1 MVGTIRSGRAEAL
14 SLMHFLQRFT
24 QLLTG
29 WVLPRPLL
37 VLVLALALAVAS
49 ILVTVSQLDFQT
61 DQLELISPDHP
72 LVALSDRL
80 QPFKFGGKTTFTI
93 VVHSPWP
100 ERSVAFL
107 NALAARVEQDTDHFQ
122 DFFYRVDPELVK
134 QWVFLYLDKD
144 ELYDLRD
151 NISKYAGLL
160 GDLAER
166 PELLTFL
173 TSLNQEMATRMVGEL
188 FTGFLDEGDGQ
199 EAGGTTTPM
208 GLDPLIRTLEGL
220 SGYLH
225 GTPRYFSPWVA
236 LFKDTGW
243 DLDLEGYF
251 WEGGKR
257 YLLAFILPR
266 KTGDGFDAGTASL
279 QHLRRLIGEVRAAY
293 PEVQAGVTGQ
303 GALNTDEMAT
313 AMSDMNQATGLSLAG
328 VLLLM
333 VLFSWS
339 FRRPLAEML
348 STAIALCWTMGFT
361 TLAIGHLNILSI
373 VFAPLLCGLGVD
385 FGIHWF
391 ARFEEEE
398 RKDDSRTAREVIR
411 EVTNRSGSAICLAG
425 LSTALCF
432 LPFVLTGFN
441 GLIELG
447 IIVGVGLLFTLFA
460 DFTVLPALTLVLGSS
475 KGKPAFVMGANGKDL
490 LRFTPLNGRVILG
503 GAMVFTLVAA
513 WGARQVKFDL
523 NPLRL
528 QTATAESVVWEKT
541 LIEHSERSLLSA
553 SVFASSP
560 EDAKAK
566 SERLNQLSTVS
577 AAESVFDLLPQ
588 DQDDKIELVGAL
600 FRSIPEV
607 KPVPIVPEG
616 SDVRPLVN
624 VLERIRFKMQDEQAA
639 QWGAEKPLEEQ
650 MAKVREIADEII
662 RVIHEHPATVV
673 GPLTDYRQRFHE
685 DLLKT
690 WEFFADA
697 ASVRRM
703 GMMDVPK
710 FLRDW
715 FYHDG
720 EYLIRVFPK
729 ESIWEGEILTRFVTE
744 LQSVEPEVAGEPVS
758 LHVFANAYMSACVQ
772 ASIYALVVIMFLLL
786 LTLRRFSLALLA
798 LIPLLVGTL
807 WTVGIMG
814 WAGIDF
820 NLANGIFM
828 PLVVGAGVEYGVII
842 LNRWREGSMLP
853 GHLPFSTGKGVIL
866 AALTTTVGFGA
877 LMISHHQ
884 GIFSL
889 GFIAWAGSLC
899 VLVAAIILIPAIL
912 AFGAEKPG
920 EAGGGS

>member
-1 MVGTIRSGRAEAL
+1 
-14 SLMHFLQRFT
+14 MHFLQRFV

-37 VLVLALALAVAS
+37 VLVLAVALAAVSVA
-49 ILVTVSQLDFQT
+49 VTISRLDFQT

-72 LVALSDRL
+72 LVALTDRL
-80 QPFKFGGKTTFTI
+80 QPFVFGGKTTFTI
-93 VVHSPWP
+93 VVQSLWP

-107 NALAARVEQDTDHFQ
+107 NALAARVERDTDHFQ

-134 QWVFLYLDKD
+134 QWAFLYLDKD
-144 ELYDLRD
+144 ELCDLRD
-151 NISKYAGLL
+151 NIREYGGLL
-160 GDLAER
+160 EDLAER

-188 FTGFLDEGDGQ
+188 FTGFLDEEDSQ
-199 EAGGTTTPM
+199 KAGGKQAPM

-251 WEGGKR
+251 WEGDKR
-257 YLLAFILPR
+257 YLLAFILPN
-266 KTGDGFDAGTASL
+266 KDGDGFDAGAASL
-279 QHLRRLIGEVRAAY
+279 EHLRQLIQEVRAAY

-313 AMSDMNQATGLSLAG
+313 AMSDMNRATGLSLAG
-328 VLLLM
+328 VLFLM

-398 RKDDSRTAREVIR
+398 LTDGGRSSREVIR

-432 LPFVLTGFN
+432 LPFVLTGFD
-441 GLIELG
+441 GLMELG

-460 DFTVLPALTLVLGSS
+460 DFTVLPALTLILGSS
-475 KGKPAFVMGANGKDL
+475 KDKPAFVTGANGKDL
-490 LRFTPLNGRVILG
+490 LRLTPVTGRVLLG
-503 GAMVFTLVAA
+503 GAVVLTLVAA
-513 WGARQVKFDL
+513 WGARQVQFDL

-553 SVFASSP
+553 AVFASSR
-560 EDAKAK
+560 EEVKEK
-566 SERLNQLSTVS
+566 SERLKQLSTVS
-577 AAESVFDLLPQ
+577 DAESVFDLLPR
-588 DQDDKIELVGAL
+588 DQEEKIELVGAL

-607 KPVPIVPEG
+607 RPVPVMPEQ
-616 SDVRPLVN
+616 SELRPLVD

-662 RVIHEHPATVV
+662 RVIQEHPAAVV
-673 GPLTDYRQRFHE
+673 GPLTDYRRRFQE

-690 WEFFADA
+690 WELFTDA
-697 ASVRRM
+697 TSVRHM
-703 GMMDVPK
+703 EMMDLPK

-720 EYLIRVFPK
+720 QYLIRVYPK
-729 ESIWEGEILTRFVTE
+729 ESIWEGEALTRFVTE
-744 LQSVEPEVAGEPVS
+744 LQSVEPEVVGDPVS
-758 LHVFANAYMSACVQ
+758 LYVFANAYMKACFQ
-772 ASIYALVVIMFLLL
+772 ASVYALIIIMGLLL
-786 LTLRRFSLALLA
+786 FTLRRFSLACLA
-798 LIPLLVGTL
+798 IVPLLIGTI
-807 WTVGIMG
+807 WTVGLMG
-814 WAGIDF
+814 WAGVDF

-889 GFIAWAGSLC
+889 GFISWAGSLC
-899 VLVAAIILIPAIL
+899 VLAAAIILIPAIL
-912 AFGAEKPG
+912 AVGAEKDRQA
-920 EAGGGS
+920 AGSS